1 MKKKKNFYDDKK
13 RNQKWTEP
21 EQGRVIDFADK
32 YLYDGSYS
40 DKYDYKRPSKKN
52 EAEKKKKEKRK
63 KSRKNFLIFIM
74 CIALVCIGYTGMDVY
89 ITRHERPVEN
99 LQGNET
105 QETGNMS
112 QIDMNISSVYIDS
125 VSLDSSVMLSSVI
138 EETISK
144 GYTSVTFDIK
154 RADGTI
160 GYNSSLASVDTFGAV
175 STPAPQ
181 PEASVKELLAN
192 DLLPVARICCY
203 KDNIIPIKSTDTA
216 VMKNNKVYSDSNSNT
231 YLNPDNETAYNY
243 IKDIIEEC
251 YSYGIN
257 VFVLYGCD
265 LPEEISQDYNDGFKI
280 LTEKLEKDLGGN
292 IKFYE
297 EIDTE
302 ITGKDSQTGKTTNN
316 AIKKDIS
323 LFKKIKSNQIYF
335 VSTKADDKKVLEQL
349 QKSNVSGFIIN
360 G

>member
-40 DKYDYKRPSKKN
+40 DKYDYKRPNKKA
-52 EAEKKKKEKRK
+52 EAEKKEKRK

-89 ITRHERPVEN
+89 ITRHERPLDNMKEN
-99 LQGNET
+99 VT

-112 QIDMNISSVYIDS
+112 QIDMNISSAYIDS

-138 EETISK
+138 EETTEK

-154 RADGTI
+154 RDDGTI
-160 GYNSSLASVDTFGAV
+160 GYKSALASVDTFGAV
-175 STPAPQ
+175 SSPAPQ
-181 PEASVKELLAN
+181 PKASVKELLAN
-192 DLLPVARICCY
+192 DLLPIARICCY
-203 KDNIIPIKSTDTA
+203 KDNVMPLKSNDA
-216 VMKNNKVYSDSNSNT
+216 AIMKNNKVYTDSSSDT
-231 YLNPDNETAYNY
+231 YLNPNSETAYNY

-257 VFVLYGCD
+257 IFLLYGCD
-265 LPEEISQDYNDGFKI
+265 LPEEISQQYNDGFNA

-297 EIDTE
+297 EIDVE
-302 ITGKDSQTGKTTNN
+302 ITGKDSESGRTTNN
-316 AIKKDIS
+316 AIKKDIAD
-323 LFKKIKSNQIYF
+323 FKKIKDNQIYF

-349 QKSNVSGFIIN
+349 QKSNFSGFIIN